1 MQMSG
6 IQHIGHRDITYTV
19 TRDADWNI
27 SMCRRD
33 GREMSGKGEVII
45 KTSE

>member
-1 MQMSG
+1 MHMSG
-6 IQHIGHRDITYTV
+6 IQHIGHRDIAYII

-27 SMCRRD
+27 STFRRD
-33 GREMSGKGEVII
+33 GREMSGKGKVVI